1 MEETQVL
8 HELHKLSQIESEE
21 TLNQML
27 CTLWSTRKTGLPLS
41 DKSHF
46 QSLLHL
52 PSPSHLDPVL
62 ACLRSLVRKC
72 AHQNLA
78 RDDLLR
84 LFPRDLPIQLQ
95 TNLVSAL
102 QRNRDRWKED
112 VSHVIPQLKGTI
124 NFAPSLLWPRQ
135 EQDFDA
141 VAVPAVVPDVGP
153 SGVNSC
159 FQCDAVGASDNL
171 ENLPCLKSMTW
182 TMENRGSSPA
192 DRVAIISLKLHDYS
206 KSPSGETE
214 IKFQLT
220 RDTLEA
226 MLRSMTYIR
235 EQLNAVETSSG
246 PANKKQKQ

>member
-171 ENLPCLKSMTW
+171 
-182 TMENRGSSPA
+182 
-192 DRVAIISLKLHDYS
+192 V
-206 KSPSGETE
+206 
-214 IKFQLT
+214 
-220 RDTLEA
+220 
-226 MLRSMTYIR
+226 
-235 EQLNAVETSSG
+235 
-246 PANKKQKQ
+246 KQR